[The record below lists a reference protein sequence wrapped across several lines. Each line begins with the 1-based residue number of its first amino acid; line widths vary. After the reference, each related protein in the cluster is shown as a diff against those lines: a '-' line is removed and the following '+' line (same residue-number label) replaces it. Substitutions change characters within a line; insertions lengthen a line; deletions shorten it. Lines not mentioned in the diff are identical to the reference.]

1 MCFFID
7 TADRDAHYA
16 FLSFWQP
23 PFDYYSSTAPA
34 YHDFRVPFH
43 FQNNQS
49 PHHICPKA
57 SWVLVYPGVESCSF
71 TGAWAGR
78 CVIAHLDDCWRL
90 FRRSRASSNRH
101 GTADIVEQVRWRL
114 VVSAFG
120 LGAWYTNA
128 STLVSGP
135 LIYASSKSQHFI
147 FIRRSILVSTPPL
160 DRSISFSTATLYLC
174 QMPIFKLQCELVSSK
189 SSKAVYA
196 RMLIISLTKSLVSC
210 SPNPCN
216 SPIYAPPFYNLDP
229 VLYVSH
235 PAYCF
240 VGANFELLVT
250 YQSLDLFPHSIFISI
265 SLYVVRPFFHRR
277 DL

>member
-1 MCFFID
+1 M
-7 TADRDAHYA
+7 
-16 FLSFWQP
+16 
-23 PFDYYSSTAPA
+23 
-34 YHDFRVPFH
+34 
-43 FQNNQS
+43 
-49 PHHICPKA
+49 
-57 SWVLVYPGVESCSF
+57 
-71 TGAWAGR
+71 
-78 CVIAHLDDCWRL
+78 IAHLDDCWRL
-90 FRRSRASSNRH
+90 FRRSRASSHRR

-135 LIYASSKSQHFI
+135 LIYASSKSHHFI
-147 FIRRSILVSTPPL
+147 FIGRSILVSTPPL
-160 DRSISFSTATLYLC
+160 DRSISFLTATLYLC
-174 QMPIFKLQCELVSSK
+174 QMPIFKPLSSK

-196 RMLIISLTKSLVSC
+196 RMVIIFLTKSFVSC

-216 SPIYAPPFYNLDP
+216 SPIYAPPFYNLEP

-240 VGANFELLVT
+240 VWANFEH
-250 YQSLDLFPHSIFISI
+250 QSLDLFPHSIFISI
-265 SLYVVRPFFHRR
+265 SLYVVRPFFHRI